1 MTLKELIENSRPII
15 SELSVRTYLS
25 NLRKVG
31 IKEEED
37 LPKLTKTFDVIKEI
51 EGLKKT
57 TMKRNVLSAV
67 LVAVKAADMPNEIYN
82 AYRDVLFKITK
93 TYNAELSENKKTF
106 TQEQNWVTMAEL
118 KKVTKQLI
126 KSGVSQNALI
136 AALYTYQP
144 PVRLDYYNMR
154 IVGPKDDMEGKQ
166 NFLVIHNRSKKV
178 FVFRDFKTANKYNEV
193 KVPVSK
199 MLNSVLNKFL
209 KANPNREYLLEK
221 VRTREPLTRNAL
233 GKLLPQIFE
242 PTGKQVSL
250 NILRHVYISE
260 AIDIDQIKAQEKLAK
275 QMMHS
280 PDEQQ
285 TYAKTE

>member
-31 IKEEED
+31 IDQEED

-51 EGLKKT
+51 ENLKKT

-82 AYRDVLFKITK
+82 AYRDILFKITK

-106 TQEQNWVTMAEL
+106 TQEQNWVSMDEL

-126 KSGVSQNALI
+126 KGGVSQNALI

-144 PVRLDYYNMR
+144 PVRLDYFNMK
-154 IVGPKDDMEGKQ
+154 IIGPKDKMEGKQ
-166 NFLVIHNRSKKV
+166 NFLVVHNRSKKV

-199 MLNSVLNKFL
+199 MLNTVINKFL
-209 KANPNREYLLEK
+209 KAHPNREYLLEK

-233 GKLLPQIFE
+233 GKLIPQIFE